1 MGRGTGFD
9 ERFNLR
15 ARFAAQFPSPF
26 LQITQNTPV
35 ASGTQSE
42 GGGAHPGP
50 GQEGFDLGDKLDLV
64 GFHGEGFYSGNFRHA
79 SGKFRLGHKT
89 TTRDYPVTMPDTQPD
104 PVRTRLVELSK
115 ERNISLREL
124 SKRLGRAPGY
134 LNDFVKKTSPAT
146 LDMADAIKLA
156 HFLEVEPS
164 HLGVENVLAVRTQPI
179 APQNVNNIR
188 SVPGEPGADRWKPD
202 LKVLGFVKAGRVGY
216 YPDNG
221 ETLEMTARPPMLAG
235 VPDGQC
241 YAVYIDDVSMVP
253 ALKPGYIA
261 WVHTRR
267 PAMPGDNIVIE
278 LTDGQ
283 AFVKE
288 LVRRTEKHLICKQWN
303 PEEEIRFDQ
312 AKVRAVHLVVGS
324 GKGIR

>member
-1 MGRGTGFD
+1 MS
-9 ERFNLR
+9 N
-15 ARFAAQFPSPF
+15 A
-26 LQITQNTPV
+26 
-35 ASGTQSE
+35 
-42 GGGAHPGP
+42 
-50 GQEGFDLGDKLDLV
+50 
-64 GFHGEGFYSGNFRHA
+64 
-79 SGKFRLGHKT
+79 
-89 TTRDYPVTMPDTQPD
+89 QPD
-104 PVRTRLVELSK
+104 PVRIRLVELSK
-115 ERNISLREL
+115 ERNVSLREL

-134 LNDFVKKTSPAT
+134 LNDFVKKSSPAT

-164 HLGVENVLAVRTQPI
+164 HLGVENVLALRTQPI
-179 APQNVNNIR
+179 APQNVNPIR
-188 SVPGEPGADRWKPD
+188 SVPGEPGVDRWKPD

-221 ETLEMTARPPMLAG
+221 ETLEMTERPPMLAG

-267 PAMPGDNIVIE
+267 PAMQGDNIVIE

-312 AKVRAVHLVVGS
+312 GKVRAVHLVVGS

>member
-1 MGRGTGFD
+1 MARGPGFD
-9 ERFNLR
+9 KRFNLR
-15 ARFAAQFPSPF
+15 ARFAAQFPSTF
-26 LQITQNTPV
+26 LQIAQDAPIP
-35 ASGTQSE
+35 SGTQAKC
-42 GGGAHPGP
+42 GGAHPGF
-50 GQEGFDLGDKLDLV
+50 GQESFDLGDKV
-64 GFHGEGFYSGNFRHA
+64 GFGWLHGEGFYSGNFRHA
-79 SGKFRLGHKT
+79 SGKFRLGQKT
-89 TTRDYPVTMPDTQPD
+89 TTRDYLATVPNTQTD

-134 LNDFVKKTSPAT
+134 LNDFVKKSSPTT

-156 HFLEVEPS
+156 HFLEVNPS
-164 HLGVENVLAVRTQPI
+164 HLGVENVLALHTQPI
-179 APQNVNNIR
+179 ATQNVNPIR
-188 SVPGEPGADRWKPD
+188 SVPGEPGPDRWKPD

-221 ETLEMTARPPMLAG
+221 ETLEMTERPPMLAG

-303 PEEEIRFDQ
+303 PEEEIRFEQ